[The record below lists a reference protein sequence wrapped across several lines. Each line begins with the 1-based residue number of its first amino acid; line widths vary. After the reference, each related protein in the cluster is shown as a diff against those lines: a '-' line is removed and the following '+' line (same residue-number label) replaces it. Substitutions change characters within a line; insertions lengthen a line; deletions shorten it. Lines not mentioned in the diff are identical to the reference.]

1 MSHLPCTAPP
11 GGWLMLC
18 TLFDGT
24 PTDFIQISDKS
35 VHMLSIVMWSI
46 RKYLQPLHR
55 LQHHRL
61 QPVSCLH
68 CHLSSYIPCNNRHS
82 QHNMPLPLLF
92 LSAHGTSL
100 PPYHSLAETCA
111 RKSTAS
117 SLVMCCTL
125 PSSPRWYTKFNSMFC
140 VIWKVWALMP
150 CVNYVCITRQSKV
163 TIWNVSGFCSPTA
176 PLQVLWEKAHCTW
189 HYGSTSSQSTANS
202 TV

>member
-1 MSHLPCTAPP
+1 
-11 GGWLMLC
+11 MLC

-24 PTDFIQISDKS
+24 PTDLIKISGKS
-35 VHMLSIVMWSI
+35 VHMLKLSAKQPAPLIPVPVQPI
-46 RKYLQPLHR
+46 TELQPFHR

-61 QPVSCLH
+61 HPVSCLH
-68 CHLSSYIPCNNRHS
+68 CHLSRYIPCNNRHS

-140 VIWKVWALMP
+140 VI
-150 CVNYVCITRQSKV
+150 
-163 TIWNVSGFCSPTA
+163 
-176 PLQVLWEKAHCTW
+176 
-189 HYGSTSSQSTANS
+189 
-202 TV
+202 